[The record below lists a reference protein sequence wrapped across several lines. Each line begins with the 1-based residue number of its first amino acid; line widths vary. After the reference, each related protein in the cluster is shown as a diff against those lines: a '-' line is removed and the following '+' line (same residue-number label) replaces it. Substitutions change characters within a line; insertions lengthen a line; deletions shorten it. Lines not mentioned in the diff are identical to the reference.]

1 MLLIIH
7 KSERQGRPLTDM
19 LRYMG
24 FIAYHAKPAEALS
37 EISTRYRAVLLLH
50 PASLPDPQD
59 YLCRLRSYAADI
71 PFFAVTEDMDTV
83 AGYADA
89 FARLFHV
96 RDTAAHIVE
105 GITDTCRALHKEV
118 PGVYRLCG
126 IDASVDL
133 VECRYLRRALPL
145 TATEARIVR
154 FLICAF
160 PNRVSASEMVKYIF
174 SPTKRP
180 QISSM
185 RTHISSINRKF
196 RELTDA
202 RVLIDL
208 AMREGYRIKTPV
220 SDEQTLLFM

>member
-37 EISTRYRAVLLLH
+37 EVSTRYRAVLLLH

-59 YLCRLRSYAADI
+59 YLRRLRSYAADI
-71 PFFAVTEDMDTV
+71 PFFAVTEDADSV
-83 AGYADA
+83 ADCADA
-89 FARLFHV
+89 FVRIFHAQ
-96 RDTAAHIVE
+96 DTAAHIME
-105 GITDTCRALHKEV
+105 EIADACRALHKQI
-118 PGVYRLCG
+118 PGEYRLCG

-133 VECRYLRRALPL
+133 VECQYLRRPLPL

-160 PNRVSASEMVKYIF
+160 PNRTRAADMLKYLF
-174 SPTKRP
+174 SPAKRP

-196 RELTDA
+196 RELTDGS
-202 RVLIDL
+202 VLIDF
-208 AMREGYRIKTPV
+208 AMREGYRIQTPV
-220 SDEQTLLFM
+220 RDEQALLFM